1 MEFFII
7 GNLRYVRSD
16 FLTMKSNGFFLFVKS
31 VNRYLNL
38 TTENYMRQMISS
50 AAGGNSDA
58 SPTVLQVEHIFGP
71 LAMLA
76 IGVIVATL
84 TFLGEHIYYHT
95 HRVSRKR
102 IIDLKARS
110 KKIGN

>member
-1 MEFFII
+1 
-7 GNLRYVRSD
+7 
-16 FLTMKSNGFFLFVKS
+16 
-31 VNRYLNL
+31 
-38 TTENYMRQMISS
+38 MRQMISS

-58 SPTVLQVEHIFGP
+58 SPTVLQVEHIYGP

-95 HRVSRKR
+95 HRVSRMK